1 MKRMSLRPRAAV
13 SVGIT
18 VVVALYFGLFNH
30 TPPGSECKKSTSPDG
45 IYIAERCFL
54 EVQSFRDGD
63 ARYVGRL
70 FDAGS
75 GKLLAE
81 HTFITPVPD
90 LFWSPGFRSGEPVAH
105 YVSPSVNFSRGG
117 EEGDGSDI
125 SLPPSLW
132 DRLLAARPRL

>member
-1 MKRMSLRPRAAV
+1 MKPTRLRARML
-13 SVGIT
+13 VGLAIT
-18 VVVALYFGLFNH
+18 CALYFGLFNRISRG
-30 TPPGSECKKSTSPDG
+30 TECKKSTSPDG

-54 EVQSFRDGD
+54 EVQSFRSGY
-63 ARYVGRL
+63 AKYVGRL
-70 FDAGS
+70 FDAES

-90 LFWSPGFRSGEPVAH
+90 LFWSPGFRSGEPVPH
-105 YVSPSVNFSRGG
+105 YIGPSVNFSRGG

-132 DRLLAARPRL
+132 DRLLAARPVI